1 MSPTTTGRQAG
12 QHTGEN
18 ASGQTGDKA
27 EANPVGEAS
36 ENPQASQSS
45 GDENRQ
51 TSPSAG
57 DKDQQT
63 SPSAGSKAS
72 KETRQ
77 SAGHKA
83 IENGQTSRSDKPGGT
98 AGQHPATTGAAPDT
112 ISGGH
117 LVAKALKAEGVDTIF
132 TLCGGHIIDIY
143 DGCVDEGISVIDVR
157 HEQVAAHAA
166 DGYARITGRPGCA
179 VVTAGPGTTDA
190 VTGVANAL
198 RAESPMLLIGGQG
211 ALSQHKM
218 GSLQDL
224 PHVDMM
230 TPITKFAATVPHTA
244 RAADLVSM
252 AFREAFAGAPGPSFL
267 EIPRDVLDARV
278 PAENARIPQSGRYRA
293 STRNAGD
300 PADVEKLADL
310 LVHAKKPAIL
320 LGSQVWTTRA
330 TEPATE
336 LVRALNI
343 PAYMNGAGRG
353 TLPPGDPHH
362 FQLSRRYAF
371 DNADVIVIV
380 GTPFDFR
387 MGYGKRL
394 SPDAKVVQI
403 DLDYRTVG
411 KNRDIDLG
419 IVGDAGQILAA
430 VADAASGRVDNGAV
444 GRKPWLEE
452 LRAVEEKAK
461 QKRLP
466 QQHSD
471 ANPIH
476 PYRLVHEINEFLTED
491 SIYIGDGGDIVTFS
505 GQVVQPKAP
514 GHWMD
519 PGPLGTLGV
528 GIPFVLAAK
537 HARPDQEVVALFG
550 DGAFS
555 LTGWDFETLVR
566 FDLPFVGIVGNNSS
580 MNQIRY
586 GQAQKYGLARER
598 IGNTLGDVPYDQFA
612 RMLGGYGEEVRDPA
626 DIAPALRRAR
636 ESGKPSLIN
645 VWVDPDAYAPGTM
658 NQTMYK

>member
-1 MSPTTTGRQAG
+1 MA
-12 QHTGEN
+12 
-18 ASGQTGDKA
+18 QTA
-27 EANPVGEAS
+27 
-36 ENPQASQSS
+36 
-45 GDENRQ
+45 
-51 TSPSAG
+51 
-57 DKDQQT
+57 
-63 SPSAGSKAS
+63 
-72 KETRQ
+72 
-77 SAGHKA
+77 
-83 IENGQTSRSDKPGGT
+83 
-98 AGQHPATTGAAPDT
+98 TGAANDAEPAQPET

-143 DGCVDEGISVIDVR
+143 DGCVDEGIEVIDVR

-166 DGYARITGRPGCA
+166 DGYARVTGKPGCA

-190 VTGVANAL
+190 VTGVANAF

-211 ALSQHKM
+211 ALTQHKM

-230 TPITKFAATVPHTA
+230 NPITKFAATVPHTA
-244 RAADLVSM
+244 RVADMVTM
-252 AFREAFAGAPGPSFL
+252 AFRECYLGAPGPSFL
-267 EIPRDVLDARV
+267 EIPRDVLDAKV
-278 PAENARIPQSGRYRA
+278 PLESARIPAAGHYRA
-293 STRNAGD
+293 STRGAGD
-300 PADVEKLADL
+300 PAAIEKLADL

-320 LGSQVWTTRA
+320 LGSQVWTTRGTDA
-330 TEPATE
+330 AIE
-336 LVRALNI
+336 LVRTLNI
-343 PAYMNGAGRG
+343 PAFMNGAGRG

-362 FQLSRRYAF
+362 FQLARRYAF
-371 DNADVIVIV
+371 NNADVIVIV

-387 MGYGKRL
+387 MGYGRRL
-394 SPDAKVVQI
+394 SKDATVVQI

-419 IVGDAGQILAA
+419 IVGDAGLVLAS
-430 VADAASGRVDNGAV
+430 VTQAASGREDNGAT
-444 GRKPWLEE
+444 GRKAWLEE
-452 LRAVEEKAK
+452 LLGVEEQAR
-461 QKRLP
+461 QKRLA
-466 QQHSD
+466 QLHSD
-471 ANPIH
+471 ASPIH

-505 GQVVQPKAP
+505 GQVVQPKSP

-537 HARPDQEVVALFG
+537 HARPDKEVVALFG

-566 FDLPFVGIVGNNSS
+566 YNLPFVGIVGNNSS

-586 GQAQKYGLARER
+586 GQAQKYGLERER
-598 IGNTLGDVPYDQFA
+598 VGNTLGDVHYDKFA
-612 RMLGGYGEEVRDPA
+612 QMLGGYGEEVRDPK
-626 DIAPALRRAR
+626 DIGPALRRAR

>member
-1 MSPTTTGRQAG
+1 MARTATETAAANGAAPASSG
-12 QHTGEN
+12 Q
-18 ASGQTGDKA
+18 ASGQ
-27 EANPVGEAS
+27 
-36 ENPQASQSS
+36 PQ
-45 GDENRQ
+45 
-51 TSPSAG
+51 
-57 DKDQQT
+57 
-63 SPSAGSKAS
+63 
-72 KETRQ
+72 
-77 SAGHKA
+77 
-83 IENGQTSRSDKPGGT
+83 
-98 AGQHPATTGAAPDT
+98 

-143 DGCVDEGISVIDVR
+143 DGCVDEGIAVIDVR

-166 DGYARITGRPGCA
+166 DGYARITGTPGCA

-230 TPITKFAATVPHTA
+230 TPISKFAATVPSTA
-244 RAADLVSM
+244 RVADMVSM
-252 AFREAFAGAPGPSFL
+252 AFRECYNGAPGPSFL
-267 EIPRDVLDARV
+267 EIPRDVLDAKV
-278 PAENARIPQSGRYRA
+278 PLEQARIPEAGHYRA
-293 STRNAGD
+293 STRSIGD
-300 PADVEKLADL
+300 PADIQKLADL
-310 LVHAKKPAIL
+310 LSHAHKPVIL
-320 LGSQVWTTRA
+320 LGSQVWTTRGSQA
-330 TEPATE
+330 AID
-336 LVRALNI
+336 LVRALDI

-362 FQLSRRYAF
+362 LQLSRRYAF

-387 MGYGKRL
+387 MGYGRRL
-394 SPDAKVVQI
+394 SPTATVVQI

-411 KNRDIDLG
+411 KNRDISLG
-419 IVGDAGQILAA
+419 IVGDAGLVLAA
-430 VADAASGRVDNGAV
+430 VSEAASNEANAHAA
-444 GRKPWLEE
+444 RKKWLTE
-452 LRAVEEKAK
+452 LREVEEKATS
-461 QKRLP
+461 KRLP
-466 QQHSD
+466 QLLSD

-476 PYRLVHEINEFLTED
+476 PYRLVHEINQFLTED

-505 GQVVQPKAP
+505 GQVVQPKTP

-537 HARPDQEVVALFG
+537 HARPDKEVVALFG

-566 FDLPFVGIVGNNSS
+566 YNLPFIGIVGNNSS

-586 GQAQKYGLARER
+586 GQAQKYGHERER
-598 IGNTLGDVPYDQFA
+598 VGNTLGDVRYDEFA
-612 RMLGGYGEEVRDPA
+612 KMLGGYGEEVREPR
-626 DIAPALRRAR
+626 DIVKALWRAR

>member
-1 MSPTTTGRQAG
+1 LTLTMT
-12 QHTGEN
+12 
-18 ASGQTGDKA
+18 QTIPESA
-27 EANPVGEAS
+27 ARTA
-36 ENPQASQSS
+36 A
-45 GDENRQ
+45 
-51 TSPSAG
+51 AG
-57 DKDQQT
+57 DAT
-63 SPSAGSKAS
+63 SAP
-72 KETRQ
+72 
-77 SAGHKA
+77 
-83 IENGQTSRSDKPGGT
+83 
-98 AGQHPATTGAAPDT
+98 PDT
-112 ISGGH
+112 DQISGGH

-166 DGYARITGRPGCA
+166 DGYARVTGRPGCA
-179 VVTAGPGTTDA
+179 VVTAGPGTSDA
-190 VTGVANAL
+190 VTGVANAF

-224 PHVDMM
+224 PHVDMLG
-230 TPITKFAATVPHTA
+230 PITKFAATVPSTA

-252 AFREAFAGAPGPSFL
+252 AFRECYHGAPGPSFL
-267 EIPRDVLDARV
+267 EIPRDVLDASV
-278 PAENARIPQSGRYRA
+278 PLAQARIPEAGRYRA
-293 STRNAGD
+293 STRSAGD
-300 PADVEKLADL
+300 PAAIERLAEL
-310 LVHAKKPAIL
+310 LVRAEKPCIL
-320 LGSQVWTTRA
+320 LGSQVWSCRA
-330 TEPATE
+330 TDDVVKFVREFDVPAF
-336 LVRALNI
+336 
-343 PAYMNGAGRG
+343 MNGSGRG
-353 TLPPGDPHH
+353 TLPPKDPLH
-362 FQLSRRYAF
+362 FQLARRYAF
-371 DNADVIVIV
+371 DNADLIIIV

-394 SPDAKVVQI
+394 SQQATVVQI

-411 KNRDIDLG
+411 RNRDIDLG
-419 IVGDAGQILAA
+419 IVGDAGSVLSAVTAA
-430 VADAASGRVDNGAV
+430 AGKRDAGPQRRQA
-444 GRKPWLEE
+444 WIEE
-452 LRAVEEKAK
+452 LSAVETAAYE
-461 QKRLP
+461 KRLP
-466 QQHSD
+466 RQYSD
-471 ANPIH
+471 ASPID

-528 GIPFVLAAK
+528 GIPFAMAAK
-537 HARPDQEVVALFG
+537 HARPDKEIVCLFG

-555 LTGWDFETLVR
+555 LTGWDFETMVR

-586 GQAQKYGLARER
+586 GQAQKYGQDRGR
-598 IGNTLGDVPYDQFA
+598 VGNTLGNVRYDMFA
-612 RMLGGYGEEVRDPA
+612 KMLGGYGEEVTDPA
-626 DIAPALRRAR
+626 DIAPALQRAR

-645 VWVDPDAYAPGTM
+645 VWVDPEVYAPGTM

>member
-1 MSPTTTGRQAG
+1 MARTATETA
-12 QHTGEN
+12 
-18 ASGQTGDKA
+18 A
-27 EANPVGEAS
+27 ANGVV
-36 ENPQASQSS
+36 
-45 GDENRQ
+45 
-51 TSPSAG
+51 
-57 DKDQQT
+57 
-63 SPSAGSKAS
+63 
-72 KETRQ
+72 
-77 SAGHKA
+77 
-83 IENGQTSRSDKPGGT
+83 PG
-98 AGQHPATTGAAPDT
+98 ATTADATGT
-112 ISGGH
+112 QQISGGH
-117 LVAKALKAEGVDTIF
+117 LVAKALRAEGIDTIF

-143 DGCVDEGISVIDVR
+143 DGCVDEGIEVIDVR

-166 DGYARITGRPGCA
+166 DGYARLTGRPGCA

-230 TPITKFAATVPHTA
+230 TPITKFAATVPSTA
-244 RAADLVSM
+244 RVADLVSM
-252 AFREAFAGAPGPSFL
+252 AFRECFHGAPGPAFL
-267 EIPRDVLDARV
+267 EIPRDVLDATV
-278 PAENARIPQSGRYRA
+278 PLEQARIPESGHYRA
-293 STRNAGD
+293 STRDLGD
-300 PADVEKLADL
+300 PKDIQTLADL
-310 LVHAKKPAIL
+310 LSNAEKPAIL
-320 LGSQVWTTRA
+320 LGSQVWTTRGSEA
-330 TEPATE
+330 AIE
-336 LVRALNI
+336 LVRTLDI

-387 MGYGKRL
+387 MGYGRRL
-394 SPDAKVVQI
+394 SPRATVVQI

-411 KNRDIDLG
+411 RNRDISLG
-419 IVGDAGQILAA
+419 IVGDAGVVLAA
-430 VADAASGRVDNGAV
+430 VTEASSRIAGRQQVRQA
-444 GRKPWLEE
+444 WLAE
-452 LRAVEEKAK
+452 LRAVEEKARA
-461 QKRLP
+461 KRLP
-466 QQHSD
+466 QLMSD
-471 ANPIH
+471 ASPIH

-491 SIYIGDGGDIVTFS
+491 SIYVGDGGDIVTFS
-505 GQVVQPKAP
+505 GQVVAPKSP

-537 HARPDQEVVALFG
+537 HARPDKEVVALFG

-566 FDLPFVGIVGNNSS
+566 YNLPFVGIVGNNSS

-586 GQAQKYGLARER
+586 GQAQKYGLERER
-598 IGNTLGDVPYDQFA
+598 VGNTLGDVRYDEFA
-612 RMLGGYGEEVRDPA
+612 RMLGGYGEEVRDPR
-626 DIAPALRRAR
+626 DIVPALWRAR